1 MFSLLARENFYF
13 FMETVFFLAVLL
25 ISHCHVMIQGA
36 GHSRAR
42 ALGAILQILERRRH
56 HDGVDG

>member
-1 MFSLLARENFYF
+1 MSKREVLYFYE
-13 FMETVFFLAVLL
+13 MVFFLAILP
-25 ISHCHVMIQGA
+25 ISQCHVMIQGA

>member
-1 MFSLLARENFYF
+1 MSKREVLYFYE
-13 FMETVFFLAVLL
+13 MVFFLAILP